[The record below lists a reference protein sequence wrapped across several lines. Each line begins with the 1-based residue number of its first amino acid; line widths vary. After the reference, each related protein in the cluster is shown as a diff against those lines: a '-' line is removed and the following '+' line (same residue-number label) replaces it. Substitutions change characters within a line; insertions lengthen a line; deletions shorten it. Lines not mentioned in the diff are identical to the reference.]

1 MKSINWKLVFP
12 HLIAILVFLIIAV
25 IYCHPALSGEV
36 LQQGDILHW
45 KGMAQDAF
53 NYKDLHGHFP
63 LWNTNAFSGMP
74 NYQIAMNDSGIL
86 PNFTAILTLW
96 LPKPISFF
104 FLACICFYILT
115 QSIRLKPV
123 IGVLASLAFAY
134 ATYTPVIIVAGH
146 ETKMFAM
153 AFMPALLAG
162 LILLYEGRYAIG
174 MIVAS
179 LFATLEIG
187 ANHPQ
192 VTYYLLLCIAIMT
205 ITYLVRWIKAA
216 RYKHTLITLSLAL
229 LAGLI
234 ALGNTAMA
242 IFPTYQYSKYTIRGG
257 SAIDLSSG
265 TPKQITKKSG
275 LDESYAF
282 QYSLGKA
289 ETFELAMPN
298 AFGGGS
304 GNMFDE
310 SSDIYNQ
317 AMQLGGQLNGKL
329 PPQQLNSVLSTV
341 LSKYWGGIIPFTSGP
356 IYAGTLI
363 VLLAIIGWVVCP
375 SRHKWWILIASL
387 LTIFMAWGSYLEGFN
402 QFLFDYLPL
411 YNKFRA
417 PSMAMIIPQLLL
429 PLMAGI
435 ALQKLFFNKEAAV
448 FIQKN
453 NKKILYALGGFVALL
468 LLIYIGNDYT
478 LNNPPVKEFLNQPQV
493 GGSGILHTLE
503 SARKSMFLSGI
514 GRVILFS
521 VILLAAIYA
530 YTKNILKPATI
541 IGILLVITMVDLL
554 KVDSIYLN
562 KENYME
568 PATLEASS
576 FTPSSV
582 DQTILQDKD
591 PHFRVLSLASGD
603 PFTDSKPSYYH
614 RSLGGYHAAKL
625 LIYQNMVAAHMS
637 GQLSQSI
644 LDMLDTRYVIVPG
657 QAQGQLAL
665 QKNPGALGAAWF
677 VKHVQSVPSEVDAL
691 KAIGNFNPTDTAF
704 VLQTDLQQ
712 AGAAPIYD
720 STASIKLVHYDNDSI
735 RYQSSSKTPQFAVL
749 SEIYYPAGWDAYIDG
764 KKTAY
769 VQTDYVLRGLA
780 VPQGDHTIT
789 FKFEPSV
796 IQQSQT
802 AGLVAGVLFWISVL
816 ASIFFWWRKNKNL
829 QQDPTVPN
837 PPKS

>member
-1 MKSINWKLVFP
+1 MKSINWKQVFP

-36 LQQGDILHW
+36 LQQTDILHW

-53 NYKDLHGHFP
+53 NYKELHGHFP
-63 LWNTNAFSGMP
+63 LWNTHDFSGMP
-74 NYQIAMNDSGIL
+74 NYQIAMNDAGIL

-115 QSIRLKPV
+115 QTVRLKPV

-134 ATYTPVIIVAGH
+134 ATYNPVIISVGH
-146 ETKMFAM
+146 ESKMFAM
-153 AFMPALLAG
+153 AYMPALLAG

-174 MIVAS
+174 MIVSA

-192 VTYYLLLCIAIMT
+192 VTYYLLICILIMT

-216 RYKHTLITLSLAL
+216 RWKHTIVALSLAL

-257 SAIDLSSG
+257 GAIDLSSG
-265 TPKQITKKSG
+265 TPKQTDKKSG

-298 AFGGGS
+298 AFGGYS

-310 SSDIYNQ
+310 NSDIYNQ

-329 PPQQLNSVLSTV
+329 PPQQINQVLSGV
-341 LSKYWGGIIPFTSGP
+341 LSQYWGGIIPGTSGP

-363 VLLAIIGWVVCP
+363 VLLAILGWVVCP
-375 SRHKWWILIASL
+375 SRHKWWLLIA
-387 LTIFMAWGSYLEGFN
+387 TVITTFMAWGIYFETFN
-402 QFLFDYLPL
+402 QFLFDYFPL

-435 ALQKLFFNKEAAV
+435 ALQKLFFNKEEFL

-478 LNNPPVKEFLNQPQV
+478 LNNQPLKEFLNQPQV
-493 GGSGILHTLE
+493 GGAAILHALE

-521 VILLAAIYA
+521 IILLAAIYA
-530 YTKNILKPATI
+530 YTKKIMQPGVI
-541 IGILLVITMVDLL
+541 IGVLLIITMVDLI
-554 KVDSIYLN
+554 KVDSQYLN
-562 KENYME
+562 KEHYME
-568 PATLEASS
+568 PSTLEASS
-576 FTPSSV
+576 FTASSA
-582 DQTILQDKD
+582 DQAILQDKD
-591 PHFRVLSLASGD
+591 PHYRVLNLATGD
-603 PFTDSKPSYYH
+603 PFTDATTSYYH

-625 LIYQNMVAAHMS
+625 LIYQNMVAAHMN
-637 GQLSQSI
+637 GKLSQSI
-644 LDMLDTRYVIVPG
+644 LNMLDTRYVIVPG
-657 QAQGQLAL
+657 QAQGQLAV
-665 QKNPGALGAAWF
+665 QKNPGALGPVWF
-677 VKHVQSVPSEVDAL
+677 VKHVQAVPSQVDAL
-691 KAIGNFNPTDTAF
+691 KAIGDFNPTDTAY
-704 VLQTDLQQ
+704 VLQSDFKN
-712 AGAAPIYD
+712 AGPAPVYD

-735 RYQSSSKTPQFAVL
+735 SYQSVSPTAQFAVL
-749 SEIYYPAGWDAYIDG
+749 SEIYYPAGWNAYIDG
-764 KKTAY
+764 KKADY
-769 VQTDYVLRGLA
+769 VQTDYILRGIG
-780 VPQGDHTIT
+780 VPAGNHNIT
-789 FKFEPSV
+789 FKFEPTV
-796 IQQSQT
+796 IQQSKT

-816 ASIFFWWRKNKNL
+816 VSVFFWWRKNKDDGNKAKGSAA
-829 QQDPTVPN
+829 
-837 PPKS
+837 KS

>member
-1 MKSINWKLVFP
+1 MKSINWKQAFP

-25 IYCHPALSGEV
+25 VYCHPALSGEV
-36 LQQGDILHW
+36 LQQSDILHW
-45 KGMAQDAF
+45 QGMAQDAF
-53 NYKDLHGHFP
+53 NYKELHGHFP
-63 LWNTNAFSGMP
+63 LWNTHAFSGMP

-115 QSIRLKPV
+115 QTVRLKPI

-146 ETKMFAM
+146 DTKMFAM
-153 AFMPALLAG
+153 AYMPALLAG

-174 MIVAS
+174 MIVTS
-179 LFATLEIG
+179 LFATMEIG

-192 VTYYLLLCIAIMT
+192 VTYYLLICIAIMT

-216 RYKHTLITLSLAL
+216 RWKHTIIALSLAL

-242 IFPTYQYSKYTIRGG
+242 IFPTYEYSKYTIRGG

-265 TPKQITKKSG
+265 TPKQTVKKTG

-298 AFGGGS
+298 AFGGS
-304 GNMFDE
+304 TGNMFDE

-329 PPQQLNSVLSTV
+329 PPQQLNSVLQGV
-341 LSKYWGGIIPFTSGP
+341 LSQYWGGVVPFTSGP
-356 IYAGTLI
+356 VYAGSLI

-375 SRHKWWILIASL
+375 SRHKWWILIATI
-387 LTIFMAWGSYLEGFN
+387 LTVVMAWGSYFESFN
-402 QFLFDYLPL
+402 QFLFDHLPL

-435 ALQKLFFNKEAAV
+435 ALQKLFFNKEELL
-448 FIQKN
+448 FIEKN

-468 LLIYIGNDYT
+468 LLIYVGNDYS
-478 LNNPPVKEFLNQPQV
+478 LNNPPLKQFLSQPQI

-514 GRVILFS
+514 GRVILYS

-530 YTKNILKPATI
+530 YVKKIMKPAVI
-541 IGILLVITMVDLL
+541 IALLLVVTVADLL
-554 KVDSIYLN
+554 KVDSTYLN
-562 KENYME
+562 KEHYME
-568 PATLEASS
+568 PSTLEASA
-576 FTPSSV
+576 FTPSSA
-582 DQTILQDKD
+582 DQAILQDKD
-591 PHFRVLSLASGD
+591 PHYRVLNLVSGD
-603 PFTDSKPSYYH
+603 PFTDASTSYYH

-625 LIYQNMVAAHMS
+625 LIYQNMVAAHMN
-637 GQLSQSI
+637 GKLSQSI

-657 QAQGQLAL
+657 QTQGQQAV

-677 VKHVQSVPSEVDAL
+677 VKHVQAVPTEVDAL
-691 KAIGNFNPTDTAF
+691 KAIGSFNPADTAF
-704 VLQTDLQQ
+704 VLQADFKH
-712 AGAAPIYD
+712 AGAAPVYD
-720 STASIKLVHYDNDSI
+720 STASIKLTHYDNDSI
-735 RYQSSSKTPQFAVL
+735 SYQSSSATPQFAVL
-749 SEIYYPAGWDAYIDG
+749 SEIYYPAGWHAYIDG
-764 KKTAY
+764 KKTDY
-769 VQTDYVLRGLA
+769 LQTDYILRGLA
-780 VPQGDHTIT
+780 VAAGNHNIT
-789 FKFEPSV
+789 FKFEPTV
-796 IQQSQT
+796 IQRSKT

-816 ASIFFWWRKNKNL
+816 ASLFFWWRKNNAKTQESSKETISN
-829 QQDPTVPN
+829 V
-837 PPKS
+837 

>member
-1 MKSINWKLVFP
+1 MKSINWKQVFP
-12 HLIAILVFLIIAV
+12 HLLAIVVFLLIAV

-63 LWNTNAFSGMP
+63 LWNTHAFSGMP

-115 QSIRLKPV
+115 QTVRLKPI
-123 IGVLASLAFAY
+123 IGVLVSLAFAY

-153 AFMPALLAG
+153 AYMPALIAG

-174 MIVAS
+174 MIVTT

-192 VTYYLLLCIAIMT
+192 VTYYLLVCIAIMT
-205 ITYLVRWIKAA
+205 ISYLISWIKAA
-216 RYKHTLITLSLAL
+216 QWKRLIVSLSLAI
-229 LAGLI
+229 LAAVI
-234 ALGNTAMA
+234 ALGNQAMA

-265 TPKQITKKSG
+265 TPKAAAQKTG

-298 AFGGGS
+298 AFGGYT

-310 SSDIYNQ
+310 GSDIYNQ
-317 AMQLGGQLNGKL
+317 AMQLGSQLNGKL
-329 PPQQLNSVLSTV
+329 PPQQLNSVLQSV
-341 LSKYWGGIIPFTSGP
+341 VSKYWGGVVPFTSGP

-363 VLLAIIGWVVCP
+363 VLLAILGWVVCP
-375 SRHKWWILIASL
+375 SKHKWWILIATL
-387 LTIFMAWGSYLEGFN
+387 VTTFMAWGSYLEGFN
-402 QFLFDYLPL
+402 QFLFDHLPL

-435 ALQKLFFNKEAAV
+435 ALQKLFFNKEELS

-453 NKKILYALGGFVALL
+453 NKQILYALGGFVVLL
-468 LLIYIGNDYT
+468 LLIYVGNDYK
-478 LNNPPVKEFLNQPQV
+478 LNNPTYVDFLRQPQV
-493 GGSGILHTLE
+493 GGAGILTALE
-503 SARKSMFLSGI
+503 SARKSMFLAGI

-530 YTKNILKPATI
+530 YTKQILKPGVI
-541 IGILLVITMVDLL
+541 IGILLVVTMIDLL
-554 KVDSIYLN
+554 KVDSVYLN
-562 KENYME
+562 KDHYME
-568 PATLEASS
+568 PETLEASS
-576 FTPSSV
+576 FSESSA
-582 DQTILQDKD
+582 DQAILQDKD
-591 PHFRVLSLASGD
+591 PHYRVLNLAAGD
-603 PFTDSKPSYYH
+603 PFTDASTSYYH

-637 GQLSQSI
+637 GKLSQSI

-657 QAQGQLAL
+657 QSQGQLAV

-677 VKHVQSVPSEVDAL
+677 VKHVTGVPTDVEAL
-691 KAIGNFNPTDTAF
+691 KSIGNFNPADTAF
-704 VLQTDLQQ
+704 IMQQDLKK
-712 AGAAPIYD
+712 AGAAPVYD
-720 STASIKLVHYDNDSI
+720 STATIQLASYDNDAI
-735 RYQSSSKTPQFAVL
+735 EYKTSAKTLQFAVL
-749 SEIYYPAGWDAYIDG
+749 SEIYYPAGWNAYIDG
-764 KKTAY
+764 KKTDY
-769 VQTDYVLRGLA
+769 VQTDYVLRGIS
-780 VPQGDHTIT
+780 VPAGQHELS
-789 FKFEPSV
+789 FKFEPTV
-796 IQQSQT
+796 IQQSKT
-802 AGLVAGVLFWISVL
+802 AGLVAGILFWISVL
-816 ASIFFWWRKNKNL
+816 TSLFFWWKRQKNQNS
-829 QQDPTVPN
+829 PTTTQS
-837 PPKS
+837 KEKK